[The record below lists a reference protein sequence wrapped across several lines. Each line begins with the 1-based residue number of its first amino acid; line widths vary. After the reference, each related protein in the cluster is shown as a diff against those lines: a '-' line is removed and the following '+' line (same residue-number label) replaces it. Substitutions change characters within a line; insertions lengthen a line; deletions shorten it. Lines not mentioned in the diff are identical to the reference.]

1 MSGFCRYGYKT
12 SNDVRE
18 CAFLEQLSEN
28 KFSSILHGVIQ
39 LVSYLLYKSHI

>member
-1 MSGFCRYGYKT
+1 VLGFCRYGYKI

-28 KFSSILHGVIQ
+28 LILKYTPYNLQVTCIIN
-39 LVSYLLYKSHI
+39 HI